1 VIIKFKDIL
10 PNPYR
15 DLVRNPLNE
24 ETVENLRV
32 SVRKTGF
39 WNNVEV
45 RKSKE
50 KPGKYELA
58 YGHHR
63 LEAAKREGLT
73 EANFI
78 VLGLTEADMV
88 VRKHKEDRTR
98 KAFDALTMM
107 ESVRAVVKALAEGEI
122 PAFEVS
128 PDTPKKHV
136 RIAPSFVGGAGDVLG
151 NPQKAYTA
159 FSIAEFLD
167 ETESGGKD
175 KARVANAAVRTA
187 LDALALIEQQEFSEA
202 SLKNVPLDN
211 PSGDSKKMG
220 LIQKVQIKKAQIETR
235 QELTKAQQERSAA
248 DAKRRE
254 EEAKE
259 RERKAELI
267 RKERV
272 AQAEENTKKIK
283 AAAEARKQEA
293 ERAEQ
298 RAAEFKAKRVILDA
312 KVEEA
317 QERAEAAKTRDKDL
331 PTRHAVKAMLFTLH
345 TITSETF
352 AFREKVKAMSRDK
365 TVTTNERELLRQAM
379 LDAGEWYIEQANL
392 FLPKP
397 VVNVLAEAA
406 QKEESK
412 RKRKA
417 DE

>member
-1 VIIKFKDIL
+1 MNIKFKDIL

-45 RKSKE
+45 RKSKS

-63 LEAAKREGLT
+63 LEAATREGLT

-78 VLGLTEADMV
+78 VLGLSEADMV

-98 KAFDALTMM
+98 KSFDALTMM

-122 PAFEVS
+122 PAFVVG
-128 PDTPKKHV
+128 PDTKKSSI
-136 RIAPSFVGGAGDVLG
+136 RYAPSFIAGKNDGGIPPMV
-151 NPQKAYTA
+151 AYTG
-159 FSIAEFLD
+159 FHIAEFLD
-167 ETESGGKD
+167 ETESRGAEGGRK
-175 KARVANAAVRTA
+175 ANAAVTTA
-187 LDALALIEQQEFSEA
+187 LDALSLIEQKEFSEA

-211 PSGDSKKMG
+211 PSGDTKKMG

-254 EEAKE
+254 EEGKE

-298 RAAEFKAKRVILDA
+298 RAVSYKATRATLDA
-312 KVEEA
+312 KVDEA
-317 QERAEAAKTRDKDL
+317 KERAEAAKTRDKDL
-331 PTRHAVKAMLFTLH
+331 PTRHAVKAMLFTLN

-352 AFREKVKAMSRDK
+352 AFREKVKAMSRDRA
-365 TVTTNERELLRQAM
+365 VTTNEREILRQAM
-379 LDAGEWYIEQANL
+379 IAAGDWYLMQANE
-392 FLPKP
+392 FLPRQA
-397 VVNVLAEAA
+397 VNVLAEAA
-406 QKEESK
+406 QREDAK
-412 RKRKA
+412 RKRKT